1 MCRLWYNHSRDL
13 IASAVDQTA
22 EASNEELRPLA
33 YAGPVDSVGLANKN
47 AHEQK
52 AIPFVGE
59 RPYLS
64 GGVNW
69 NHTASRPP
77 VVIRTTA

>member
-64 GGVNW
+64 GGVN
-69 NHTASRPP
+69 
-77 VVIRTTA
+77 